1 MFVTLRFID
10 KLKKHLALLKSLQS
24 EPERLLGAYGRNSS
38 NHKNLWQALEVA
50 LTTLLPE
57 RRCLS
62 PLKPILV
69 EGTWEKVVDRLG
81 PLCLGGPG
89 R

>member
-10 KLKKHLALLKSLQS
+10 RLKKHLALLKNLQS
-24 EPERLLGAYGRNSS
+24 EPEGLPGAYGRNSG
-38 NHKNLWQALEVA
+38 NHQNLWQALEVA

-62 PLKPILV
+62 SLETYINSRDV
-69 EGTWEKVVDRLG
+69 GEG
-81 PLCLGGPG
+81 C
-89 R
+89 